1 MKIVDDKGCV
11 VPVNT
16 QGELHIRAYSMMLYY
31 LEDEE
36 KTKEFRDRNGWAHTG
51 YVYGTCSHKI
61 SDNLP
66 WNKSIYHCTLPKYQL
81 KTKNFSRK

>member
-1 MKIVDDKGCV
+1 MLIWYIFNRSFTRLCHIPLQMKIVNDEGCV

-36 KTKEFRDRNGWAHTG
+36 KTKEFRDSNGWAHTG
-51 YVYGTCSHKI
+51 YVYV
-61 SDNLP
+61 
-66 WNKSIYHCTLPKYQL
+66 YMY
-81 KTKNFSRK
+81 TKVI

>member
-1 MKIVDDKGCV
+1 MRFLTATSAILFHIHLQMKIVNDKGCV

-51 YVYGTCSHKI
+51 YVCLQRLSRH
-61 SDNLP
+61 NRAFVCLF
-66 WNKSIYHCTLPKYQL
+66 L
-81 KTKNFSRK
+81 TK